1 MSRAR
6 FGSTPKPTTPV
17 TTSNSPQP
25 RPPGADEIITLLRQI
40 CRPLDAESI
49 PLHLAQGRLLRQPV
63 HAPEDQPAFDRSA
76 FDGFAIRMDD
86 PASHFRIVDELRA
99 GDWRPRA
106 LLPGE
111 AVRIATGAALPTAGL
126 QVVMKE
132 HTRSGGDQ
140 LEILERET
148 LPNIR
153 LRGADAR
160 KGQVLIESGTILTPG
175 GLALLASIG
184 HTNPLVSRL
193 PRVLHVATG
202 NELVPPDQAP
212 MPGQIRD
219 SNSTLVRAFLEQR
232 FITPIHRRV
241 PEDYE
246 SARAVLDEADAFDL
260 ILLSGGASVGEHDF
274 TRRLLEQTGFQ
285 FHVKRTA
292 MRPGKPLILAQKQ
305 GTLAVGLPG
314 NPLAHFVCLNLF
326 VRVALDCL
334 AQHRAEPLFHHG
346 TLASKLLSDA
356 NHRETFWPARAFLE
370 QTKPRLI
377 PLPWASSGDLTALA
391 RANSLIRVV
400 SGAQQL
406 ELDAVVE
413 FLLTD
418 PLA

>member
-6 FGSTPKPTTPV
+6 FEPTPEPANPV
-17 TTSNSPQP
+17 TIPYPTQP
-25 RPPGADEIITLLRQI
+25 HPPSADEIIALLRRI
-40 CRPLDAESI
+40 CRPVDSEPV
-49 PLHLAQGRLLRQPV
+49 PLHLAQGRLLRQPAL
-63 HAPEDQPAFDRSA
+63 APEDQPAFDRSA
-76 FDGFAIRMDD
+76 FDGFAVRMDD

-153 LRGADAR
+153 PRGADAQ
-160 KGQVLIESGTILTPG
+160 KGQVLIESGTMLTPG

-184 HTNPLVSRL
+184 HTRPVVSRL
-193 PRVLHVATG
+193 PRVLHVVTG
-202 NELVPPDQAP
+202 NELVPPDQEP

-232 FITPIHRRV
+232 SITPDQRRV

-246 SARAVLDEADAFDL
+246 SARAVLDQADAFDL

-274 TRRLLEQTGFQ
+274 TRRLLEQTGYH
-285 FHVKRTA
+285 FHVHRTA
-292 MRPGKPLILAQKQ
+292 MRPGKPLIIAQKR

-326 VRVALDCL
+326 VRVALESL
-334 AQHRAEPLFHHG
+334 AQLPTAPLFHHG

-356 NHRETFWPARAFLE
+356 SHRETFWPARAFLD
-370 QTKPRLI
+370 QTTPRLV
-377 PLPWASSGDLTALA
+377 PLAWASSGDLTALA
-391 RANSLIRVV
+391 RANSLIRVAT
-400 SGAQQL
+400 GAQQL

-413 FLLTD
+413 FLITD

>member
-1 MSRAR
+1 VI
-6 FGSTPKPTTPV
+6 TPNPT
-17 TTSNSPQP
+17 QP
-25 RPPGADEIITLLRQI
+25 RPPGADEIISLLRQI
-40 CRPLDAESI
+40 CRPLDAASL
-49 PLHLAQGRLLRQPV
+49 PLHLALGRLLRQPV
-63 HAPEDQPAFDRSA
+63 LAPEDQPAFDRSA
-76 FDGFAIRMDD
+76 FDGFAIRLDD
-86 PASHFRIVDELRA
+86 PGSHFRIVDQLRA

-106 LLPGE
+106 LLPGQ
-111 AVRIATGAALPTAGL
+111 AVKIATGAALPSAGL

-140 LEILERET
+140 LEILQRET

-175 GLALLASIG
+175 GLALMASIG
-184 HTNPLVSRL
+184 HTRPLVSRL
-193 PRVLHVATG
+193 PRVLHLVTG
-202 NELVPPDQAP
+202 NELVLPDQEP

-232 FITPIHRRV
+232 SITPEHRRV

-246 SARAVLDEADAFDL
+246 RARAVLDEADAFDL

-274 TRRLLEQTGFQ
+274 TRRLLEQTGYQ
-285 FHVKRTA
+285 FHVNRTA
-292 MRPGKPLILAQKQ
+292 MRPGKPLIIAQKE

-326 VRVALDCL
+326 VRVALESF
-334 AQHRAEPLFHHG
+334 AQHPAEPLFHHG
-346 TLASKLLSDA
+346 TLASELRSDA
-356 NHRETFWPARAFLE
+356 NHRETFWPARAFLD
-370 QTKPRLI
+370 QTQPRLI
-377 PLPWASSGDLTALA
+377 PLAWANSGDLTALA